1 MKYGSILGAVVFSLV
16 TLAAARAGDP
26 SPTSPPAQTKKSP
39 FDPIAFLVGGVWRG
53 ELPPGPNDTPISI
66 ELRAEWLPH
75 HQGIGFNGTYVGG
88 KDRMPY
94 TSGIYFWNA
103 AKQQLVFFYSDNEGG
118 LTEGTVTPDGNALR
132 HDFTITNMH
141 GRIDKARAII
151 TPLGHDAYTNEIM
164 LEKNGAWQKVVTVKY
179 ERKS

>member
-1 MKYGSILGAVVFSLV
+1 MRYVSIVGAVILSLV
-16 TLAAARAGDP
+16 TLAAAKAGDP
-26 SPTSPPAQTKKSP
+26 SATPTPVQTRKSP

-66 ELRAEWLPH
+66 ELRAEWLPNQ
-75 HQGIGFNGTYVGG
+75 QGIGFNGTYVGDKG
-88 KDRMPY
+88 RMPY
-94 TSGIYFWNA
+94 TSGSYFWNA

-118 LTEGTVTPDGNALR
+118 LTEGTVTLEGNALR
-132 HDFTITNMH
+132 HDFTITNVH

-151 TPLGHDAYTNEIM
+151 TPLGHDAYTNEIL